1 MNPEFS
7 ATRPLATLTFSPLD
21 FKNSFALID
30 SFFEQF
36 KLKVLYAE
44 SHFSPIDPASSPN
57 GITVLSVFTAC
68 DDAIERTFDH
78 YLRSQGIGYLEGHQ
92 LLDDKNGKKQR
103 HAKWVITV
111 RGGRT

>member
-1 MNPEFS
+1 MIPQ
-7 ATRPLATLTFSPLD
+7 PLATLTFDPLS

-36 KLKVLYAE
+36 KLKILYAE
-44 SHFSPIDPASSPN
+44 SHFSPMDPASSQN

-68 DDAIERTFDH
+68 DNAIEQSFDK

-92 LLDDKNGKKQR
+92 FFNFRNGKKQNC
-103 HAKWVITV
+103 AKWVITV
-111 RGGRT
+111 GGGRA

>member
-1 MNPEFS
+1 MIPQ
-7 ATRPLATLTFSPLD
+7 PLATLTFSPLD

-36 KLKVLYAE
+36 KLKILYAE
-44 SHFSPIDPASSPN
+44 SHFSPMDPASSQN

-68 DDAIERTFDH
+68 DDAIEKSFDH

-92 LLDDKNGKKQR
+92 FSNVRNGKKQNC
-103 HAKWVITV
+103 AKWVITV
-111 RGGRT
+111 GGGRA

>member
-1 MNPEFS
+1 MILQ
-7 ATRPLATLTFSPLD
+7 PLATLTFSPLD

-36 KLKVLYAE
+36 KLKILYAE
-44 SHFSPIDPASSPN
+44 SHFSPIDPASSQN

-68 DDAIERTFDH
+68 DDAIEKSFDH

-92 LLDDKNGKKQR
+92 FSNARKGKKQNC
-103 HAKWVITV
+103 AKWVITV
-111 RGGRT
+111 GGGRA